1 MRTKKLFTLSLLL
14 LFSQLLQAQFLMDM
28 VDTSNTIG
36 KGILSVYKKFDNI
49 RIGGYIQP
57 QFQFATEK
65 GVSSFEGGDFAT
77 NINNRFMLRRGRI
90 RFDYLHLSDNNGPSV
105 QVVFQFDGTE
115 KGVFIRDFWGRIFEN
130 RYKNFSLTAG
140 MFARPFGFETNL
152 SSSDRES
159 PERGRMNQL
168 LMKSERDLGAMVSF
182 DSRNK
187 AHRLKYL
194 KIDAGFFNGQ
204 GLAAT
209 ADFDSRKDFIARIAL
224 KPYSINKKLTFSA
237 AASYLNGGF
246 IQNTNYRYH
255 LTEINAGKSFVV
267 DSAGINEGAILPRK
281 YYGADMQLKIKN
293 KGGITE
299 LRAEFITG
307 TQTATINSS
316 ETPPAL
322 LQAREGYYVRNF
334 TGGYL
339 YLLHHFINSPHQ
351 LGVKLDWYDPNTK
364 VAGMDI
370 GKPGTALGAAD
381 IKYTTLGFGYINYIS
396 ENIKLV
402 VWYVKVV
409 DEKTQMLEFA
419 NNVKE
424 DVFTCRMQFRF

>member
-1 MRTKKLFTLSLLL
+1 MVLLSLLF

-57 QFQFATEK
+57 QFQLASEK
-65 GVSSFEGGDFAT
+65 GISSFEGGDFGI
-77 NINNRFMLRRGRI
+77 NVNNRFMLRRGRI

-115 KGVFIRDFWGRIFEN
+115 RGVFIRDFWGRIFEN
-130 RYKNFSLTAG
+130 RYKRFSLTAG

-168 LMKSERDLGAMVSF
+168 LMKTERDMGAMVSF
-182 DSRNK
+182 DSRDK
-187 AHRLKYL
+187 SHRLKYL

-209 ADFDSRKDFIARIAL
+209 ADFDSHKDFITRIAL
-224 KPYSINKKLTFSA
+224 KPYSLNKILIISA

-246 IQNTNYRYH
+246 IQNTNYRYQ
-255 LTEINAGKSFVV
+255 LADLNAGKTFVV
-267 DSAGINEGAILPRK
+267 DSAGINAGTILPRK
-281 YYGADMQLKIKN
+281 YYGADLQLKIKN
-293 KGGITE
+293 KAGVTE
-299 LRAEFITG
+299 FRAEFMVG

-334 TGGYL
+334 YGAYL
-339 YLLHHFINSPHQ
+339 YLLHHFVNAHHQ
-351 LGVKLDWYDPNTK
+351 IGVKLDWYDPNTK
-364 VAGMDI
+364 VTGMDI
-370 GKPGTALGAAD
+370 GTPGTTLGAAD
-381 IKYTTLGFGYINYIS
+381 IKFTTLGFGYINYLN

-402 VWYVKVV
+402 VWYDKVMN
-409 DEKTQMLEFA
+409 EKTQLPQFI
-419 NNVKE
+419 NNIKD
-424 DVFTCRMQFRF
+424 DVFTCRVQFRF